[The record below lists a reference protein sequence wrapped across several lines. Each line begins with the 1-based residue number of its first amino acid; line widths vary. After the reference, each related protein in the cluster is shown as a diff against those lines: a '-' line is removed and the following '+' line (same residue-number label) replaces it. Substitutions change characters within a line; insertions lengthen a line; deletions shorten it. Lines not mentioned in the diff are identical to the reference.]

1 MAKKAGLGW
10 VPGIESIDFQRD
22 DIGAKLEF
30 TLQQIKDDIDRGEIV
45 SPESTLGHGY
55 ESMLE
60 NLIQSRFGLKTFI
73 DFTSFAIAA
82 IMPFYINRHH
92 VLADPMFR
100 GIDIEDQQKFLRS
113 LKNQKGTVDLEK
125 AVVTGIF
132 SEYHHHFHLNVYV
145 LFTTFD
151 MSVREVAAIM
161 LHEIGHAFT
170 WYEFADRLMSTNQI
184 LSEIA
189 FEKEID
195 PKKREYVLR
204 ELSAEWGMGI
214 KDMEDIQEEDNRV
227 IFGFRLF
234 KKFVKVVNSQ
244 LKNAKYDQT
253 SSEQLADNFA
263 SKFGYGREL
272 IEALEHFYIATPEK
286 SSFVYFLTFIF
297 EFIFFQL
304 GGVCALIIGLTLAPV
319 ALFFA
324 LFCVLLNIFLGEN
337 YIDYTYDKL
346 KMRYKRI
353 RDQYIDLIEKIKLP
367 KDEMVSVIADIHHI
381 DAIIKDTRIYT
392 GPVSLVANFLSSANR
407 SAKESILMQQLLEEL
422 AHNDLF
428 LKGAEL
434 KIAF

>member
-1 MAKKAGLGW
+1 
-10 VPGIESIDFQRD
+10 
-22 DIGAKLEF
+22 
-30 TLQQIKDDIDRGEIV
+30 
-45 SPESTLGHGY
+45 
-55 ESMLE
+55 
-60 NLIQSRFGLKTFI
+60 
-73 DFTSFAIAA
+73 
-82 IMPFYINRHH
+82 
-92 VLADPMFR
+92 
-100 GIDIEDQQKFLRS
+100 
-113 LKNQKGTVDLEK
+113 
-125 AVVTGIF
+125 
-132 SEYHHHFHLNVYV
+132 
-145 LFTTFD
+145 
-151 MSVREVAAIM
+151 M

-189 FEKEID
+189 FEKEND

-286 SSFVYFLTFIF
+286 SSFIYFLTFIF

-304 GGVCALIIGLTLAPV
+304 GGVCALIIGLTAAPV

-324 LFCVLLNIFLGEN
+324 LFCILLNIFLGEN

-367 KDEMVSVIADIHHI
+367 KDEMVSVVADIHHI